1 MITNLFTFTLFI
13 TVFEP
18 GVPELS
24 RLVPVVTVMLKRYN
38 FSAASR
44 KIIVSGFS
52 AKPKIFRRFFGL
64 QKIVRLGGG
73 LGL

>member
-1 MITNLFTFTLFI
+1 MNDYWFTFTFILFI
-13 TVFEP
+13 TVFVP

-24 RLVPVVTVMLKRYN
+24 WLVPVVTIGMLKRYN

-52 AKPKIFRRFFGL
+52 ACRKFFGSAAY
-64 QKIVRLGGG
+64 GGG
-73 LGL
+73 LWL